1 MKKISEVFN
10 PKKITISGKSKI
22 VDTDEGRFVIK
33 KKSKDIKSL
42 YDYLNSRSFTSYPEL
57 VDELDDEYVYKVVSE
72 PEIPIEQKSLDMAKV
87 LSSLHTKTVYFK
99 DISAD
104 KIKEIYENIVSNIT
118 YLEGYYETLFNNLE
132 IKEVLLPS
140 EQVILEGRS
149 KIKSLTEFLTNE
161 AEDWYNLA
169 STKTK
174 ERVVYCHNNLSIDHF
189 IDNKFISWD
198 HYTVDTPIL
207 DLINLYHNDF
217 GKYNYSNF
225 LTKYLKS
232 FELLEEEKHLLFL
245 MLSFPLELKTGQN
258 EMENT
263 INASKVFDYIN
274 ETEKLIRPYYSVE
287 NKEE

>member
-1 MKKISEVFN
+1 MKKISEIFN
-10 PKKITISGKSKI
+10 PRKITISGKSKI
-22 VDTDEGRFVIK
+22 VDTDEGRFAIK

-42 YDYLNSRSFTSYPEL
+42 YDYLNSRTFTSYPEL

-104 KIKEIYENIVSNIT
+104 KKKEIYENIVSNIT

-161 AEDWYNLA
+161 AENWYNLA

-174 ERVVYCHNNLSIDHF
+174 ERVVYCHNNLS
-189 IDNKFISWD
+189 
-198 HYTVDTPIL
+198 
-207 DLINLYHNDF
+207 NLMEF
-217 GKYNYSNF
+217 F
-225 LTKYLKS
+225 LYL
-232 FELLEEEKHLLFL
+232 E
-245 MLSFPLELKTGQN
+245 
-258 EMENT
+258 
-263 INASKVFDYIN
+263 
-274 ETEKLIRPYYSVE
+274 
-287 NKEE
+287 

>member
-149 KIKSLTEFLTNE
+149 KIKSLTEFLTSESEN
-161 AEDWYNLA
+161 WYNLA

-245 MLSFPLELKTGQN
+245 MLSFPIHDAFG
-258 EMENT
+258 
-263 INASKVFDYIN
+263 I
-274 ETEKLIRPYYSVE
+274 
-287 NKEE
+287 

>member
-22 VDTDEGRFVIK
+22 VDTDDGRFVIK

-42 YDYLNSRSFTSYPEL
+42 YDYLNSRSFTSYPAL

-72 PEIPIEQKSLDMAKV
+72 PNVPIEQKSLDMAKV
-87 LSSLHTKTVYFK
+87 LASLHTKTAFFK
-99 DISAD
+99 DIRED
-104 KIKEIYENIVSNIT
+104 KIKEIYENIISNIT
-118 YLEGYYETLFNNLE
+118 YLDNYYETLFNNLE

-149 KIKSLTEFLTNE
+149 KMKALTEFLTSE
-161 AEDWYNLA
+161 AETWYNLVKD
-169 STKTK
+169 KTK

-225 LTKYLKS
+225 LDKYLKS
-232 FELLEEEKHLLFL
+232 FDLLDEEKHLLFL
-245 MLSFPLELKTGQN
+245 MLSFPIELKQGKD
-258 EMENT
+258 EMTNT

>member
-42 YDYLNSRSFTSYPEL
+42 YDYLNSRSFTSYPAL
-57 VDELDDEYVYKVVSE
+57 VDELDDEYVYNVVSE
-72 PEIPIEQKSLDMAKV
+72 PNVPIEQKSLDMAKV
-87 LSSLHTKTVYFK
+87 LASLHTKTAFFK
-99 DISAD
+99 DIRED
-104 KIKEIYENIVSNIT
+104 KIKEIYENIISNIT
-118 YLEGYYETLFNNLE
+118 YLDNYYETLFNNLE

-149 KIKSLTEFLTNE
+149 KMKSLTEFLTSE
-161 AEDWYNLA
+161 AETWYNLVKD
-169 STKTK
+169 KTK

-225 LTKYLKS
+225 LDKYLKS
-232 FELLEEEKHLLFL
+232 FDLLDEEKHLLFL
-245 MLSFPLELKTGQN
+245 MLSFPIELKQGKD
-258 EMENT
+258 EMTNT

>member
-1 MKKISEVFN
+1 MKH
-10 PKKITISGKSKI
+10 
-22 VDTDEGRFVIK
+22 
-33 KKSKDIKSL
+33 
-42 YDYLNSRSFTSYPEL
+42 Y
-57 VDELDDEYVYKVVSE
+57 
-72 PEIPIEQKSLDMAKV
+72 
-87 LSSLHTKTVYFK
+87 
-99 DISAD
+99 
-104 KIKEIYENIVSNIT
+104 
-118 YLEGYYETLFNNLE
+118 LE

-161 AEDWYNLA
+161 AENWYNLA

-225 LTKYLKS
+225 LTKYLKYTML
-232 FELLEEEKHLLFL
+232 FFIFQVFLLQEKHLLFL
-245 MLSFPLELKTGQN
+245 MLSFPIELKLGKN

>member
-22 VDTDEGRFVIK
+22 VDTEEGKFVIK

-42 YDYLNSRSFTSYPEL
+42 YDYLNSRSFTSYPAL
-57 VDELDDEYVYKVVSE
+57 VDEIDDEYIYKAVSE
-72 PEIPIEQKSLDMAKV
+72 PNIPIEQKALDMAKV
-87 LSSLHTKTVYFK
+87 LASLHTKTAFFK
-99 DISAD
+99 DIKED
-104 KIKEIYENIVSNIT
+104 KIKEIYENIISNIT
-118 YLEGYYETLFNNLE
+118 YLDNYYETIFNNLE

-149 KIKSLTEFLTNE
+149 KMKSLTEFLTKE
-161 AEDWYNLA
+161 AETWYNL
-169 STKTK
+169 TKTKEK

-225 LTKYLKS
+225 LDKYLKT
-232 FELLEEEKHLLFL
+232 FDLLEEEKHLLFL
-245 MLSFPLELKTGQN
+245 MLSFPIELKQGKN
-258 EMENT
+258 EMANT

-287 NKEE
+287 NKEK